1 MTNDIINVLNYF
13 QLNKADII
21 GFSDGGNLGLYLAS
35 HYPKRVD
42 NLVVV
47 GANYK
52 PEGLKK
58 KDFLQVKGLYYYLK
72 LLGFI
77 SKSKRRRKEVIDLMW
92 HQIKF
97 NDADLKRINA
107 RTLIVVGENDVIQ
120 KKHTQMMHKLIAES
134 MVITIPETTHFSMIE
149 KPDVFNAIIKDFLS
163 EKI

>member
-1 MTNDIINVLNYF
+1 M
-13 QLNKADII
+13 
-21 GFSDGGNLGLYLAS
+21 
-35 HYPKRVD
+35 
-42 NLVVV
+42 
-47 GANYK
+47 
-52 PEGLKK
+52 
-58 KDFLQVKGLYYYLK
+58 KGLYYYLK